1 MKYEKIVTDIL
12 ASIGGEQNIN
22 TVIHCATRLRFTLI
36 DDSKVDDKV
45 IAKIP
50 EILSAVRS
58 GGQYQLVIGSDVDK
72 VFKELSKSMSG
83 KRPTNAKQPK
93 KSIVNTVLST
103 ITGSITPAISLLA
116 GCGMGKVL
124 LLVLTMT
131 NVLSETSQTYLMLK
145 FIFDAGFYFMPAFI
159 GFSSAK
165 MFGAN
170 EYLGAFLG
178 LCLVHPT
185 WNGIAG
191 GEEAFSFLGVNVP
204 LVKYTS
210 TLVPVLMSVWIMSYI
225 ERFVNKVVPEMIKVF
240 AVPMLVALISVP
252 LSFIVIAPI
261 GDIISSFVADGSMFL
276 YDKVGL
282 LAIPALAALYP
293 WLVSIG
299 IHKALSPISIDLV
312 ATQGFDPVIRVVAL
326 CSNMSQSA
334 ASLAVSFKTKNKKLK
349 SLAFSSALTGYLGGI
364 TEPAMY
370 GVNLKLKRPMYASM
384 IGAAVA
390 GLFAGLLKLKAFIYV
405 TPGLLSMAMWISKE
419 ENFVVGALI
428 TLVIAS
434 VVTFVATLILGFDD
448 SEFYDEDEANVFAVN
463 DHDALLSS
471 THSIAL
477 ASPLDGT
484 VIIQEN
490 ISDRAFASGIIG
502 KGVGVKPSSNSI
514 YAPCDATVTALFDSK
529 HAIGLTDDNGVE
541 ILIHV
546 GVDTSSMMGE
556 GFEVLT
562 NKGDKV
568 KKGQLLMTF
577 NTELINKAGHDDTV
591 IIVITNSND
600 YMDVIETKKE
610 RVSSQDDLL
619 TVIV

>member
-1 MKYEKIVTDIL
+1 
-12 ASIGGEQNIN
+12 
-22 TVIHCATRLRFTLI
+22 
-36 DDSKVDDKV
+36 
-45 IAKIP
+45 
-50 EILSAVRS
+50 
-58 GGQYQLVIGSDVDK
+58 
-72 VFKELSKSMSG
+72 
-83 KRPTNAKQPK
+83 
-93 KSIVNTVLST
+93 
-103 ITGSITPAISLLA
+103 
-116 GCGMGKVL
+116 
-124 LLVLTMT
+124 
-131 NVLSETSQTYLMLK
+131 
-145 FIFDAGFYFMPAFI
+145 
-159 GFSSAK
+159 
-165 MFGAN
+165 
-170 EYLGAFLG
+170 
-178 LCLVHPT
+178 
-185 WNGIAG
+185 
-191 GEEAFSFLGVNVP
+191 
-204 LVKYTS
+204 
-210 TLVPVLMSVWIMSYI
+210 
-225 ERFVNKVVPEMIKVF
+225 MIKVF

-349 SLAFSSALTGYLGGI
+349 SLAFSSAVTGYLGGI

-390 GLFAGLLKLKAFIYV
+390 GLFAGLLKIKAFIYV

-428 TLVIAS
+428 TLLIAS

-448 SEFYDEDEANVFAVN
+448 SEFYDEEERDNLENTYDN
-463 DHDALLSS
+463 LIQSS
-471 THSIAL
+471 IQSISL
-477 ASPLDGT
+477 ASPVDG
-484 VIIQEN
+484 IIITQKK
-490 ISDRAFASGIIG
+490 ISDRAFASGVIG
-502 KGVGVKPSSNSI
+502 RGVGIEPTSNSI

-529 HAIGLTDDNGVE
+529 HAIGLTDNNGVE

-546 GVDTSSMMGE
+546 GIDTSSMMGE
-556 GFEVLT
+556 GFEIMT

-568 KKGQLLMTF
+568 VQGQLLMTF
-577 NTELINKAGHDDTV
+577 NSDFIKKAGHDDTV
-591 IIVITNSND
+591 IVVITNSGD
-600 YMDVIETKKE
+600 YMDIIETKNE
-610 RVSSQDDLL
+610 RVSSQEDLL
-619 TVIV
+619 TVIL